1 MDPRVEKMASVL
13 VNYCVSVQPKD
24 LVIIQSSELGVPMVD
39 ACFRA
44 ILQAGG
50 HPVAHL
56 MASEFQESLIRYGSD
71 EQLAYIDPMTRV
83 VVEEVDCQIG
93 ILAPSNTRGT
103 AALDPERM
111 AIQAKAFE
119 PLLETF
125 MQRTADKTLRW
136 TGAAYP
142 TNAGAQDAGMSLR
155 QYEDFVYGAGLL
167 NEPDP
172 VVAWRALG
180 DRQQRLADWLTDK
193 SEVHIKGPGTD
204 LTVGIGG
211 RTWMNDDGHLNFP
224 GGEIYTGPVEDATE
238 GTIQFSYPGY
248 LAGREVA
255 GIRLVFKAGKVVEAS
270 ASADEPFLVS
280 MLDMDEGAR
289 TLGEF
294 AFGLNPGIQQF
305 SKNTLFDEK
314 IGGTL
319 HMALGRAYPESGGKN
334 VSALHWD
341 IVYDLRQ
348 GAEVTVD
355 GQLFSRNGEIQVERV

>member
-13 VNYCVSVQPKD
+13 VNYCVGVQPND
-24 LVIIQSSELGVPMVD
+24 LVIIQSFVLGVPMVD
-39 ACFRA
+39 ACYRA
-44 ILQAGG
+44 VLQAGG
-50 HPVAHL
+50 HPVAYL
-56 MASEFQESLIRYGSD
+56 IADEFHESLIRYGSD
-71 EQLAYIDPMTRV
+71 DQLAYIDPMTRV
-83 VVEEVDCQIG
+83 LVDAVDCQIG
-93 ILAPSNTRGT
+93 IMAPSNTRAT
-103 AALDPERM
+103 AGLDPDRL
-111 AIQAKAFE
+111 AINAKASE
-119 PLLETF
+119 PLMETF
-125 MQRTADKTLRW
+125 MRRTAEKSLRW

-167 NEPDP
+167 DEPDP
-172 VVAWRALG
+172 VAAWQAQG
-180 DRQQRLADWLTDK
+180 ERQQRLADWLADK
-193 SEVHIKGPGTD
+193 SEVHITGPGTD

-211 RTWMNDDGHLNFP
+211 RTWLNDDGHLNFP

-248 LAGREVA
+248 LAGREVG

-270 ASADEPFLVS
+270 ATSDEAFLVS

-294 AFGLNPGIQQF
+294 AFGLNPGIQKF
-305 SKNTLFDEK
+305 TKNTLFDEK

-319 HMALGRAYPESGGKN
+319 HMALGRAYPESGGQN

-341 IVYDLRQ
+341 IVYDLRG

-355 GQLFSRNGEIQVERV
+355 GQLFSRNGEIQM